1 MAIRIKRSTGNTAP
15 SSLVGGQLAYV
26 EGTNNTLYIGNA
38 AGDTVIA
45 IGGKADHDKLAGVEA
60 GAQVNA
66 VTSVAGRTGAVT
78 LSTTDISGFSTAAD
92 ARIAAAHIT
101 DLIDVNIPTTPSN
114 GQVLTWNNSTTQ
126 WEAAASAGGVTAFTQ
141 LNDVPNSYTS
151 QGLKFV
157 RVNAG
162 ATALEFVSDIDDGTF

>member
-1 MAIRIKRSTGNTAP
+1 MAIRIKRSTGNVAP
-15 SSLVGGQLAYV
+15 STLAGGQLAYV
-26 EGTNNTLYIGNA
+26 EGTNNTLYIGNS

-60 GAQVNA
+60 GAQVNT
-66 VTSVAGRTGAVT
+66 VTSVAGRTGAVVI
-78 LSTTDISGFSTAAD
+78 TTADLANFNTASD
-92 ARIAAAHIT
+92 ARIAAANIT
-101 DLIDVNIPTTPSN
+101 ALADVNIPTTPSN

-126 WEAAASAGGVTAFTQ
+126 WEAAASGGGVTAFTQ

-157 RVNAG
+157 RVNSG

>member
-1 MAIRIKRSTGNTAP
+1 MAIRIKRSSGSSAP
-15 SSLVGGQLAYV
+15 SSLTGGQLAYT
-26 EGTNNTLYIGNA
+26 EGTGILYIGKID
-38 AGDTVIA
+38 GTVLP
-45 IGGKADHDKLAGVEA
+45 IGGNADYVKLAGVEA
-60 GAQVNA
+60 GAQVNT

-78 LSTTDISGFSTAAD
+78 IASTDVSGFSTAAD

-101 DLIDVNIPTTPSN
+101 DLVDVNIPTTPAN

-126 WEAAASAGGVTAFTQ
+126 WEAAAAGSGVTSFTA

-151 QGLKFV
+151 QGLKYV

-162 ATALEFVSDIDDGTF
+162 ATALEFTADIDDGTF